1 MARASEEPIKLP
13 PKIWTALD
21 YAVTVTAHWTSDGR
35 VYLDFLDPY
44 CSVVE
49 SAFRA
54 ILTSVDGP
62 GQIGFLGYFVEEEQV
77 DRLLEAFE
85 KSPGAAQLIGKKLA
99 MAYYYDNRMP
109 EPLRS
114 LTYRL
119 LSGQQ
124 AFTRPKAVKPDLK
137 HRDFLL
143 AGLTDEIGRRFN
155 IALGRNE
162 ALLGESSGRPFTS
175 SALVAAAL
183 NACGN
188 RVTIEL
194 AAKLAYRNTSV
205 VRTAQPPDN
214 FLRPLMAAWGT
225 TEHANPLPSMDVS
238 KKNALLDK
246 AAIWLRKNI

>member
-109 EPLRS
+109 EPLRCQRRS
-114 LTYRL
+114 KNRPYGGAK
-119 LSGQQ
+119 SGQWRG
-124 AFTRPKAVKPDLK
+124 ATRHGARAD
-137 HRDFLL
+137 HIACAGHGAL
-143 AGLTDEIGRRFN
+143 ACRANSVTDDQVSV
-155 IALGRNE
+155 
-162 ALLGESSGRPFTS
+162 SS
-175 SALVAAAL
+175 
-183 NACGN
+183 
-188 RVTIEL
+188 
-194 AAKLAYRNTSV
+194 
-205 VRTAQPPDN
+205 
-214 FLRPLMAAWGT
+214 LRARLW
-225 TEHANPLPSMDVS
+225 PS
-238 KKNALLDK
+238 
-246 AAIWLRKNI
+246 R